1 MSEDTTQDCPVISGE
16 DDITY
21 EEIRTQGMEL
31 RIAGDSNAFGMGDLA
46 VKAIDLAER
55 AKERVKWARHENEP
69 PNPDDEAL
77 KEEGKNILKKLAND
91 VGWAVDTLVTGA
103 RICRRFPPTHRLRTR
118 TPLSYHHARAL
129 VLVKDEREVERLIDE
144 AVAERYSV
152 SKLFDKVGQSK
163 TSASVAAGMLKCFN
177 CGERIRDE
185 EVMVRVQQYNE
196 KTLFCGWTCTE
207 AFVIGKSANDAGG
220 LDDLENALQMPD
232 EDSLELAAAV
242 A

>member
-1 MSEDTTQDCPVISGE
+1 MSEDTQQSSILSGE
-16 DDITY
+16 EDITY

-46 VKAIDLAER
+46 VKAVDLADR
-55 AKERVKWARHENEP
+55 AKERVLWARRENEP
-69 PNPDDEAL
+69 PSPEDEAL

-129 VLVKDEREVERLIDE
+129 VLIKDDLEVERLIDE

-163 TSASVAAGMLKCFN
+163 ASASVAAGLLKCYN
-177 CGERIRDE
+177 CGERIQDE
-185 EVMVRVQQYNE
+185 TTMVRIQQHNQ
-196 KTLFCGWTCTE
+196 KAILCGWTCTE
-207 AFVIGKSANDAGG
+207 AYVIGKSAGDIE
-220 LDDLENALQMPD
+220 DMELQDTLRIPD
-232 EDSLELAAAV
+232 MDSLELAAAV

>member
-1 MSEDTTQDCPVISGE
+1 MSEETQDRPVIAGE

-55 AKERVKWARHENEP
+55 AKERVRWARQENEP
-69 PNPDDEAL
+69 PNPEDEAL
-77 KEEGKNILKKLAND
+77 REEGKNILKKLAND
-91 VGWAVDTLVTGA
+91 VGWAVDTLVTSA

-144 AVAERYSV
+144 AVAEQYSV

-163 TSASVAAGMLKCFN
+163 NSASVAAGILKCFN
-177 CGERIRDE
+177 CGETICSEAD
-185 EVMVRVQQYNE
+185 MVRVQQQNE
-196 KTLFCGWTCTE
+196 RALFCGWTCTE
-207 AFVIGKSANDAGG
+207 AYVISKSGSDTSG
-220 LDDLENALQMPD
+220 LDELEDILRMPD
-232 EDSLELAAAV
+232 EDARELAAAV